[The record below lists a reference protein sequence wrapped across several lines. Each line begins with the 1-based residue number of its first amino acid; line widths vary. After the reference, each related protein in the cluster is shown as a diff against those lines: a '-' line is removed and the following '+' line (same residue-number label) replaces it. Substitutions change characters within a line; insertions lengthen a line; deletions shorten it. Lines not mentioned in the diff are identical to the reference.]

1 VTAVAASATEAPVD
15 SPSVVLD
22 GVLAALAADDGP
34 FAPAHLAEL
43 DRREAF
49 PEAACRALDE
59 AGVPDYYVPARHG
72 GRLVRFSELAD
83 LWRTIARRDLTV
95 AIAHG
100 KTLLGAIG
108 VWIAG
113 SPAQADRLGRDIAG
127 GAVVAWGLTERG
139 HGSDLL
145 AGELTATRTAAGWRL
160 DGEKWLINN
169 GTRGHLIS
177 VLARTDPAGGPR
189 GFSLILVDKR
199 ALPAASY
206 RCLDKELTHGIRG
219 ADISGI
225 AFHGAEVPADA
236 LVGRAGDGIE
246 IVLEAL
252 QLTRTACVGLS
263 LGAAEH
269 ALRLAVGFAAQ
280 HQLYERRLIELPR
293 ARRTLGEAA
302 SALFVAEVVS
312 AVASRGIHALTG
324 EMSVISAITKALVP
338 ALVEGSIA
346 QLGELLGAR
355 AFLTEVD
362 ASGSF
367 AKLERDHRIVAI
379 FDGSTVVNRN
389 ALVNQF
395 QGLARAA
402 RSGRCDQAGLA
413 TATTLAAPLAEL
425 DPARLGLIA
434 SAGCSVV
441 QGLPAAVAA
450 IQDRARGGA
459 VPPAVAA
466 LAAQLGDAAT
476 ALHAELAATV
486 PSPRDV
492 PAAAFALAAR
502 YELCFAGAACLQL
515 WLRNVDR
522 VAVPLAEVGDGGG
535 ADEVATALWRGA
547 LWLEAGLRQVA
558 DRLGLDPVAGG
569 AGVYDRVADAVARHP
584 WPAAFSL
591 LTAIP
596 AAGPAGPAG
605 PR

>member
-1 VTAVAASATEAPVD
+1 MTAPDASATEAAAV
-15 SPSVVLD
+15 SPGVVLD
-22 GVLAALAADDGP
+22 RVLAELATGDGP
-34 FAPAHLAEL
+34 FAPARLAEL
-43 DRREAF
+43 DHREAF

-59 AGVPDYYVPARHG
+59 VGVPDYYVPAHHG
-72 GRLVRFSELAD
+72 GRLARFPELID
-83 LWRTIARRDLTV
+83 LWRVISRRDLTV
-95 AIAHG
+95 SVAHG

-108 VWIAG
+108 VWLAG
-113 SPAQADRLGRDIAG
+113 SPEQAVRLGRDIAG
-127 GAVVAWGLTERG
+127 GAMVSWGLTERG

-145 AGELTATRTAAGWRL
+145 ASELTATRTATGWRL

-169 GTRGHLIS
+169 ATRGHLVS

-199 ALPAASY
+199 ALAAGSY

-225 AFHGAEVPADA
+225 AFAGAEVPADA
-236 LVGRAGDGIE
+236 LVGRVGQGIE
-246 IVLEAL
+246 IVLGAL

-263 LGAAEH
+263 LGAADH

-280 HQLYERRLIELPR
+280 HQLYERCLIDLPR

-302 SALFVAEVVS
+302 SALLIAELVSVVAGRS
-312 AVASRGIHALTG
+312 IHALTG

-338 ALVEGSIA
+338 TLVEGIISD
-346 QLGELLGAR
+346 LGELLGAR
-355 AFLTEVD
+355 AFFTQVY

-402 RSGRCDQAGLA
+402 RAGRCDQAGLA
-413 TATTLAAPLAEL
+413 AATSLAAPLAEFE
-425 DPARLGLIA
+425 PARLSLLS

-441 QGLPAAVAA
+441 QGLPAAVVA
-450 IQDRARGGA
+450 IQDRASGGA
-459 VPPAVAA
+459 VPPAVAE
-466 LAAQLGDAAT
+466 LAARLGDAAT
-476 ALHAELAATV
+476 ALQAELAAAV
-486 PSPRDV
+486 PPSRDV

-502 YELCFAGAACLQL
+502 YELCFAGSACLQL
-515 WLRNVDR
+515 WLLDADR
-522 VAVPLAEVGDGGG
+522 VAAQLAAVGE
-535 ADEVATALWRGA
+535 ADPASASVTVLWRDA
-547 LWLEAGLRQVA
+547 LWLEAGLRQIVG
-558 DRLGLDPVAGG
+558 RLGLDLAAGG
-569 AGVYDRVADAVARHP
+569 DSVYDRVADVVADHP

-591 LTAIP
+591 WMAS
-596 AAGPAGPAG
+596 PAGG